1 MVQQTGKQEKQ
12 DPSRT
17 LKAVKLNFF
26 FLFKYILLQ
35 INVLILIP
43 FSDMIVY
50 ILKIVLNYFN
60 FEIMSKDV
68 LCPKYI

>member
-1 MVQQTGKQEKQ
+1 MVQQTGKKEKQ
-12 DPSRT
+12 DPSRN
-17 LKAVKLNFF
+17 LKAVKLIFF

-35 INVLILIP
+35 INVPILIP

-60 FEIMSKDV
+60 FEIMFIDV